1 MLVLGLTWVS
11 MGCNYD
17 SSLAAPIRG
26 HWFPHLVMPMFS
38 PSQDDVRRFFCQV
51 MERSRM
57 GEPMDAL
64 QTLAAQWIDEHPE
77 FHEILS
83 DPAWALKQTYPVEAG
98 HANPFLHLSMHLSI
112 SEQCSIDQPQGIQ
125 AAVAQLAERKNS
137 IHDAQHA
144 VMECLG
150 AMLWESQRSG
160 RPPDG
165 AAYVDAIKRLVSHD

>member
-1 MLVLGLTWVS
+1 MLRCS
-11 MGCNYD
+11 
-17 SSLAAPIRG
+17 IRG
-26 HWFPHLVMPMFS
+26 LCFFQLVTPMFS

-51 MERSRM
+51 LQRSRL

-64 QTLAAQWIDEHPE
+64 QTLAAQWVDEHPE
-77 FHEILS
+77 FHDTLS
-83 DPAWALKQTYPVEAG
+83 DQAWALQQTYPVEAG

-125 AAVAQLAERKNS
+125 TAVSQLAERKNS

-160 RPPDG
+160 RTPDG
-165 AAYVDAIKRLVSHD
+165 AAYVEAIKRLSSQD

>member
-1 MLVLGLTWVS
+1 
-11 MGCNYD
+11 
-17 SSLAAPIRG
+17 
-26 HWFPHLVMPMFS
+26 
-38 PSQDDVRRFFCQV
+38 
-51 MERSRM
+51 
-57 GEPMDAL
+57 
-64 QTLAAQWIDEHPE
+64 
-77 FHEILS
+77 
-83 DPAWALKQTYPVEAG
+83 
-98 HANPFLHLSMHLSI
+98 MHLSI